1 MTGPIDILVVDDFDA
16 LAEIVAQ
23 YFEIR
28 GWKTRTARNL
38 AEARRMIA
46 TRTPENVILD
56 LHLGGEDGRDL
67 IPYVLSISAR
77 CLLCTGDQSIIN
89 DPSIKGVD
97 GVFIKEHFG
106 IEELRKA
113 LKPPKYGTRTHQGDG
128 SGSGIIAAWNEKA

>member
-38 AEARRMIA
+38 AEARRMLA
-46 TRTPENVILD
+46 ERTPENVILD
-56 LHLGGEDGRDL
+56 LHLGGEDGREL
-67 IPYVLSISAR
+67 IPYILALSAR
-77 CLLCTGDQSIIN
+77 CLICTADPKILN

-97 GVFIKEHFG
+97 GVFIKTNFG
-106 IEELRKA
+106 INELRKA
-113 LKPPKYGTRTHQGDG
+113 LKPPKYGTRTTCGDG
-128 SGSGIIAAWNEKA
+128 SGSGIIPAWNEKE